1 MATAVARLALIGPP
15 GAETAEVA
23 YRLAGRLGVPSISMV
38 DAVQSAVRTGSVLG
52 DELRRFMNAGQAPP
66 IELVVAIVRRRLG
79 EPDAVDGFVFWTESP
94 VLAVLRALETSGFH
108 VVELVLADA
117 EAARRLTGR
126 RLCRGCG
133 RVWHVESAPTQ
144 VDGVC
149 DRCGS
154 GLVHREDDRPA
165 AVARQLGVHHLHSAP
180 VLARYRFAGSL
191 ISVDAARPAEE
202 ITTELAGR
210 LARS

>member
-1 MATAVARLALIGPP
+1 MAVRRLVLIGPP

-23 YRLAGRLGVPSISMV
+23 DRLAGGLGVISTSML
-38 DAVQSAVRTGSVLG
+38 DAVQSAVRAGSQLG

-66 IELVVAIVRRRLG
+66 LDLVAATVQRRLG
-79 EPDAVDGFVFWTESP
+79 EPDAVGGFVFWSGFP
-94 VLAVLRALETSGFH
+94 VLPVLRSLEPVGFQL
-108 VVELVLADA
+108 VELVLADA

-133 RVWHVESAPTQ
+133 TRWHVESSPTR

-154 GLVHREDDRPA
+154 GLVHRADDFPA
-165 AVARQLGVHHLHSAP
+165 AVAHQLSAYRRQSAP
-180 VLARYRFAGSL
+180 VLARYRLAGSL
-191 ISVDAARPAEE
+191 LSVDATRPPDE
-202 ITTELAGR
+202 IVTELTGR

>member
-1 MATAVARLALIGPP
+1 VASAVARLVLIGPP

-23 YRLAGRLGVPSISMV
+23 YRLAGGLGVPSISMV
-38 DAVQSAVRTGSVLG
+38 DAVQSAVRAGSKVG

-66 IELVVAIVRRRLG
+66 LELVVAIVQRRLG
-79 EPDAVDGFVFWTESP
+79 ESDAVDGFVFWTEFPALP
-94 VLAVLRALETSGFH
+94 VLRSLETSGVL

-133 RVWHVESAPTQ
+133 RVWHVESAPTL

-149 DRCGS
+149 DGCGS
-154 GLVHREDDRPA
+154 GLVHREDDLPA
-165 AVARQLGVHHLHSAP
+165 AVARQLSVHHLHSAP

-191 ISVDAARPAEE
+191 ISVDAAQSPEE
-202 ITTELAGR
+202 IATELAGR